1 MRTMLRAMRQILTRL
16 ICALARNRLNLCLAL
31 SSIVIS
37 LVVTEISYRVYLS
50 RMLSTSQHDRLDVNV
65 VNKSC
70 WEYDERLG
78 FHYKPSTSCDWVTI
92 KNSLPS
98 TSGTLFFNRRGNS
111 GPDTD
116 DANCEVK
123 IAVVGDSFTV
133 LQHDGM
139 TWPYLLQKEL
149 REISGRKVAVYN
161 FARDGY
167 GILQM
172 MDQASMLVE
181 EKPDVI
187 LIAFISYDFVRDRFW
202 VTERKSPGGV
212 DVFTSTTPSLQ
223 FDKPETYTRT
233 TLVNPLATRKWAE
246 ETKANNDRNDPV
258 LRSILDTY
266 LLEKKN
272 YAVARFEPWSLRAW
286 YLWERIAGP
295 HIRAHGNVNSG
306 ISYDNYAADDRFMKA
321 VAKLKQSR
329 IPVYLIHLPYYKDL
343 AFGRYIMDDRQTS
356 LLSSL
361 VNITG
366 FPLVK
371 IPPPTPLYKNA
382 DTMILSPDN
391 PHPSMIGL
399 TFYAHQIAQFL
410 SHDATFDNFLVPP
423 GRTPGR

>member
-1 MRTMLRAMRQILTRL
+1 MNRILVRL
-16 ICALARNRLNLCLAL
+16 KSFLMYNRLNLLLAIFGVL
-31 SSIVIS
+31 IS
-37 LVVTEISYRVYLS
+37 VAVAEGLYRAYLFW
-50 RMLSTSQHDRLDVNV
+50 MIPKSQLDHLDFYVQNQ
-65 VNKSC
+65 SC
-70 WEYDERLG
+70 SEYDELLG
-78 FHYKPSTSCDWVTI
+78 FHYKPNISCDWITI
-92 KNSLPS
+92 KDSLPD
-98 TSGTLFFNRRGNS
+98 TSGTLAINHRGNS
-111 GPDTD
+111 GPDAD
-116 DANCEVK
+116 EADSEVK